1 MKIKTKTTKIE
12 LPWVLASLPLFALFG
27 FLLAG
32 MVARF

>member
-1 MKIKTKTTKIE
+1 MKIKTKARFE

>member
-1 MKIKTKTTKIE
+1 MKIKTKTRVE
-12 LPWVLASLPLFALFG
+12 LPWVVASLPLFALFG